1 MSVIQSLI
9 LGIVQGLAEF
19 LPISSSGHLAGI
31 QNMMH
36 IDPENIL
43 SFTVMLHFGTL
54 IAIFVVYWNDIVALI
69 KELGA
74 LIVDVCTGKG
84 IQMNK
89 NETRRLG
96 IMIVISTI
104 PTGVIGLLFND
115 FFERLYTSM
124 ISIGLGLIITGTCLF
139 VSERWGGGDKGVRE
153 MTVGNAVWIGLC
165 QALAICPG
173 ISRSGATMV
182 GGLSSRFNRP
192 HAVRY
197 AFLISIPSVLGAFI
211 MELPDAVEAAEGG
224 SGIGVMVL
232 GVIAAAISGYIAIK
246 AMIRAVE
253 NKKLFYFSIYTW
265 IVGIALVVYGLVS

>member
-19 LPISSSGHLAGI
+19 LPISSSGHLAVI

-36 IDPENIL
+36 LDPNNIL

-54 IAIFVVYWNDIVALI
+54 IAIFVVYWNDIVALL
-69 KELGA
+69 KELLA

-115 FFERLYTSM
+115 FFESLYTSM
-124 ISIGLGLIITGTCLF
+124 ISIGIGLIVTGSCLF
-139 VSERWGGGDKGVRE
+139 ASERWGGGDKGVRE
-153 MTVGNAVWIGLC
+153 MTVGNALWIGLC

-182 GGLSSRFNRP
+182 GGLSSKFNRP

-211 MELPDAVEAAEGG
+211 MEVPDAIAAAEGG
-224 SGIGVMVL
+224 SGIGVLIV